1 MSKLLGIDYGKKRTG
16 IAETDDLQM
25 IATGLT
31 TVDTSQ
37 LFVFLKKYLQ
47 QNEVEKIIVGES
59 FTLEGTHNPIENDI
73 YLFIKKIKKKYPHIE
88 VVREDERYSSKM
100 AFDAL
105 IEGGVKKKKRRNK
118 ALIDKISAVLILQSY
133 LYKDK

>member
-25 IATGLT
+25 IASGLT

-59 FTLEGTHNPIENDI
+59 FTLEGTHNLIENDI